1 MLIVETG
8 SGATDS
14 QSYASVADADAYHA
28 ARGRTL
34 WATMSEAEKEQAL
47 TRATDYMVEVYRKR
61 WDGYRINS
69 TQALDWPRYG
79 VCKDGFAVLSN
90 VVPAEVS
97 KACMELALIAAAG
110 DLLAPQGPQVKSEK
124 VGPLE
129 VVYADGA
136 RQATA
141 YPAVDRLLSPL
152 FGAAG
157 GSNTLKVVRA

>member
-1 MLIVETG
+1 MALIVETG
-8 SGATDS
+8 SGASDS
-14 QSYASVADADAYHA
+14 QSYASVADADTYHA

-47 TRATDYMVEVYRKR
+47 TRATDFMVESYRKR
-61 WDGYRINS
+61 WGGYRMTS

-79 VCKDGFAVLSN
+79 VCLDGFAVSSD
-90 VVPAEVS
+90 VVPAEVV

-136 RQATA
+136 RQNTK
-141 YPAVDRLLSPL
+141 YPAVDSMLAPLLS
-152 FGAAG
+152 GAG
-157 GSNTLKVVRA
+157 GIRIVRA

>member
-8 SGATDS
+8 SGASDS
-14 QSYASVADADAYHA
+14 QSYASVADADVYHA

-34 WATMSEAEKEQAL
+34 WATMSETERENAL
-47 TRATDYMVEVYRKR
+47 IRATDYMGQTYRAR
-61 WDGYRINS
+61 WKGCRVNS

-79 VCKDGFAVLSN
+79 VSVDNFAVASN
-90 VVPAEVS
+90 VVPAEVT

-136 RQATA
+136 RQATR
-141 YPAVDRLLSPL
+141 YPAVEGILQPL
-152 FGAAG
+152 FKAG
-157 GSNTLKVVRA
+157 GGSISVVRG